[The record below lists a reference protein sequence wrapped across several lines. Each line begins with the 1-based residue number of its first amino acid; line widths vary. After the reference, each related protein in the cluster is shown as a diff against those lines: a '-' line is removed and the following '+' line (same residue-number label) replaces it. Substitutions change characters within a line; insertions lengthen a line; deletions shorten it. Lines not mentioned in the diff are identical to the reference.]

1 MLAPAGQFFTQQVDG
16 SGHLRGLQALFGAER
31 QWPENVLPSVVERLR
46 GLGLQIVDAQQ
57 FHGDVT
63 FGDVGAIVYFLK
75 AVPWIVPGFTVERYS
90 GELMALQEAF
100 EGGQSLRFASGHFLV
115 HARKPA

>member
-1 MLAPAGQFFTQQVDG
+1 MHSNSMATSRLAT
-16 SGHLRGLQALFGAER
+16 SGL
-31 QWPENVLPSVVERLR
+31 SS
-46 GLGLQIVDAQQ
+46 DS
-57 FHGDVT
+57 
-63 FGDVGAIVYFLK
+63 LK

-100 EGGQSLRFASGHFLV
+100 EGGQSLRFVSGHFLV